1 MALHITC
8 PLCGKR
14 DGYEFRYGGEDKGP
28 KPESPPLD
36 SREWCRQVHMN
47 QCLAGVQKEWWFH
60 RSGCGSW
67 FTIFRDTRTNVQVEM
82 REDQTERGLTHEQT
96 HEPAHSEDSAREAHQ
111 LPVWKKAV

>member
-28 KPESPPLD
+28 APRGSDVSPE
-36 SREWCRQVHMN
+36 RWCEHVHLN
-47 QCLAGVQKEWWFH
+47 ECRAGVQKEWWYH

-67 FTIFRDTRTNVQVEM
+67 FTIYRDTRTNLQVEAT
-82 REDQTERGLTHEQT
+82 EDHT
-96 HEPAHSEDSAREAHQ
+96 
-111 LPVWKKAV
+111 